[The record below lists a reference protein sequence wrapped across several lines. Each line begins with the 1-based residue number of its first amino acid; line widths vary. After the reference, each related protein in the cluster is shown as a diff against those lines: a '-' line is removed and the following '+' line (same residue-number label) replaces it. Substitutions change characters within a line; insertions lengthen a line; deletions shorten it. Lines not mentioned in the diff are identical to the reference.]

1 VSGAVSPTDDLTVHV
16 ALPLGNT
23 PVYGTWIYAVLSIVK
38 VQFYNKFKKMNTIC
52 INPHPQS
59 PNLIAV
65 DFDPFADG
73 DESRSS
79 QIQVPSESFPETA
92 AAMESVKQ
100 PTSSTNNIVKSNFT
114 SIDFDPFADGEILLT
129 APATESQKEIWLS
142 VQMSDQANLACL
154 LSQSLRL
161 QGQLN
166 LPILQQAFQ
175 QLVIRHESLRT
186 TFSGDGATILIAKS
200 IDLPWAVVDLSGLGI
215 QEQSQEVTKY
225 AKQSINE
232 PFNLQH
238 GPLFNIKVLKLDEQD
253 HLVVFTIHH
262 IVCDGWSFGIIMS
275 EVAELYSALNK
286 GIEHNLEQPEYF
298 SEYAYLEQNKID
310 NLEIAK
316 TEEYWIKKFA
326 KLPPVVDLPAD
337 YQRPL
342 VRTFDSA
349 CENYTLPASLVEK
362 LKQLGIKNG
371 CSLTTTL
378 LVAFEV
384 FLFKLT
390 GQTELIVGVPTSG
403 QTTTGKYNLVGHC
416 VNFLPLYSN
425 VNTDSKF
432 SEYLKIRNSSILD
445 DYDHQEFTFGSLLQK
460 LSVPRDAS
468 RIPLITA
475 VFNIDLD
482 SGSEN
487 KFDQLNVETSL
498 NRGSFSTFEF
508 FLNGASNANGQIDL
522 DCQYNTNLFNANT
535 IQRRLSEFAS
545 LLTHIVEQETQPI
558 CQLSLL
564 STAAAQQLLVEWNQ
578 TAVDYPRDQCIHQLF
593 EEQVAINGEAIALV
607 FQQTQLTYAELN
619 QRANHLANYLLTLG
633 VKPDDLVGIAI
644 ERSIETIV
652 GILGILKAGAAYLPI
667 NLAYPIDRIAF
678 MLENADVSVLLT
690 KQALVEKLP
699 PHQLQILCLDIDWP
713 KISAASAVNPQNSA
727 GAENLAYIMYTSGST
742 GLPKGVCVP
751 HRGVVRLVKSAEYTG
766 FDRQQVFLQLAPISF
781 DAATFEIWGSLL
793 NGAKLVL
800 FPSDKPSLA
809 ELGQI
814 IRQQQIT
821 TLWLTAGLFHLM
833 VDERIA
839 DLQPLQNLI
848 AGGDIL
854 SLPHVK
860 KVLSTLNCRLV
871 NGYGPTE
878 NTTFTCC
885 HPISAESL
893 STSVPIGRPISNTQ
907 VYILDA
913 LLQPV
918 PIGIPGELY
927 IGGDGL
933 ARGYLKL
940 PELTAEKFIPNPF
953 PGSAKLYKTG
963 DVARYQPNGD
973 IEFLGRIDNQIKIR
987 GFRLELGE
995 IEAALIQH
1003 PGLREVV
1010 VIDRE
1015 DRPGDKRL
1023 VAYQVPEQSTN
1034 RPTEKDLRSFLR
1046 SKLPDYMIPSAFVTV
1061 DNLPLTLNGKVDR
1074 RALPIPEYQRQDAT
1088 NEPVAPRDD
1097 IEVQLTAIWQRL
1109 LGVQNISIQDNF
1121 FELGGHSLIAVRL
1134 FAEIEQIWGQNLP
1147 LATLFQ
1153 QQTIEELAGVLRQEE
1168 WSAPWSSLVLIQTGE
1183 EKPPL
1188 FCIHPV
1194 GGNILEYYTLANY
1207 LGQDR
1212 PIYGLQSQGLDG
1224 KQQPLR
1230 TIEDMASHYI
1240 QEIQTVQPHG
1250 PYFLTGYSFG
1260 GLVAFEIAQQLRAAG
1275 EEIGLLALLD
1285 SSAPNLPN
1293 LRPSFTQSLGIHINN
1308 LFQLTFKEQS
1318 SYILDRVAYRFNSKD
1333 EEDFLAKSLYKL
1345 EDLTPQLLNIL
1356 NCNIQAGE
1364 DYIAK
1369 KYSGKIVLFRCQ
1381 VQDLEHYLHPEFGW
1395 TDLVD
1400 GGVEIHPIPGPH
1412 FRMLKEPRIRYLA
1425 AELKLCLQK
1434 TSMELDSIH

>member
-1 VSGAVSPTDDLTVHV
+1 
-16 ALPLGNT
+16 
-23 PVYGTWIYAVLSIVK
+23 
-38 VQFYNKFKKMNTIC
+38 MNTTC
-52 INPHPQS
+52 IDPQSKS

-65 DFDPFADG
+65 DFDPFAG
-73 DESRSS
+73 GEHRSS
-79 QIQVPSESFPETA
+79 KIPLLSA
-92 AAMESVKQ
+92 DI
-100 PTSSTNNIVKSNFT
+100 PTSEASAEPTNQSTSSNIASSNFK
-114 SIDFDPFADGEILLT
+114 SVDFDPFADGEILLA
-129 APATESQKEIWLS
+129 APATESQKEIWLA
-142 VQMSDQANLACL
+142 VQMSIQANLACM

-161 QGQLN
+161 KGQLN
-166 LPILQQAFQ
+166 LAVLQQAFQ
-175 QLVIRHESLRT
+175 QLVIRHESLRM
-186 TFSGDGATILIAKS
+186 TFSGDGSTILIAKS
-200 IDLPWAVVDLSGLGI
+200 IDLPFSVIDLAGLDSDN
-215 QEQSQEVTKY
+215 QDQKVAEHT
-225 AKQSINE
+225 KQSTNQL
-232 PFNLQH
+232 FNLQH
-238 GPLFNIKVLKLDEQD
+238 GSLFSLKILKLDERD
-253 HLVVFTIHH
+253 HLVIFTVHH
-262 IVCDGWSFGIIMS
+262 IICDGWSFGIIMS
-275 EVAELYSALNK
+275 EIAELYSALSK

-298 SEYAYLEQNKID
+298 SEYAFLEQNKID
-310 NLEIAK
+310 SLKTAK
-316 TEEYWIKKFA
+316 TEKYWLQKFT
-326 KLPPVVDLPAD
+326 KLPPVIDLPTD

-342 VRTFDSA
+342 VRTFNSA
-349 CENYTLPASLVEK
+349 CENYVLPTSLVAE

-384 FLFKLT
+384 FLSKLT
-390 GQTELIVGVPTSG
+390 GQTELVVGVPTSG

-416 VNFLPLYSN
+416 VNFLPIYSN
-425 VNTDSKF
+425 VRTDIKF
-432 SEYLKIRNSSILD
+432 SEYLKARNSAILD

-482 SGSEN
+482 SGSQN
-487 KFDQLNVETSL
+487 NFDRLKVETSL

-508 FLNGASNANGQIDL
+508 FLNGASASNGQIDL
-522 DCQYNTNLFNANT
+522 DCQYNTNLFNGDT

-545 LLTHIVEQETQPI
+545 LLTHIVEQESQPI

-578 TAVDYPRDQCIHQLF
+578 TQVAYPKDQCIHQLF
-593 EEQVAINGEAIALV
+593 EEQVAINGEAIALI
-607 FQQTQLTYAELN
+607 FQQEQLTYAELN
-619 QRANHLANYLLTLG
+619 QRANHLANYLISIG
-633 VKPDDLVGIAI
+633 VKPDELVGIAI

-667 NLAYPIDRIAF
+667 DLAYPSERVAF

-690 KQALVEKLP
+690 KQDLVEKLP
-699 PHQLQILCLDIDWP
+699 PHQLQILCLDTDWP
-713 KISAASAVNPQNSA
+713 KISAVSFINPPNSA
-727 GAENLAYIMYTSGST
+727 RPDNLAYVMYTSGST

-751 HRGVVRLVKSAEYTG
+751 HQGVVRLVKSAQYTD
-766 FDRQQVFLQLAPISF
+766 FDNKQVFLQLAPISF

-800 FPSDKPSLA
+800 FPSDKPSLT

-833 VDERIA
+833 VDERLE
-839 DLQPLQNLI
+839 DLRPIQNLI
-848 AGGDIL
+848 AGGDTL
-854 SLPHVK
+854 SLPHVQ

-885 HPISAESL
+885 HLISADSL
-893 STSVPIGRPISNTQ
+893 STSVPIGRPIANTQ
-907 VYILDA
+907 IYILDA

-953 PGSAKLYKTG
+953 AGSTKLYKTG
-963 DVARYQPNGD
+963 DLTRYLPNGD
-973 IEFLGRIDNQIKIR
+973 IEFLGRIDSQVKIR

-1023 VAYQVPEQSTN
+1023 VAYQVTAQSIN
-1034 RPTEKDLRSFLR
+1034 SPTEQELRTFLR
-1046 SKLPDYMIPSAFVTV
+1046 LKLPDYMIPSAFVTV

-1074 RALPIPEYQRQDAT
+1074 RALPIPEYQRQDSI
-1088 NEPVAPRDD
+1088 NEQPIAPRDD

-1109 LGVQNISIQDNF
+1109 LGVKNISIQDNF
-1121 FELGGHSLIAVRL
+1121 FEIGGHSLIAVRL
-1134 FAEIEQIWGQNLP
+1134 FAEIEQIWGQSLP

-1153 QQTIEELAGVLRQEE
+1153 QQTIEELAGVLRQKE
-1168 WSAPWSSLVLIQTGE
+1168 WTAPWSSLVLIQTGE

-1188 FCIHPV
+1188 FCVHPV

-1224 KQQPLR
+1224 KQQPLPS
-1230 TIEDMASHYI
+1230 IEDMAKHYI

-1260 GLVAFEIAQQLRAAG
+1260 GLVAFEMAQQLRAVG

-1293 LRPSFTQSLGIHINN
+1293 LRPSFTQSLGIHIGN
-1308 LFQLTFKEQS
+1308 LYQLTFKEQS
-1318 SYILDRVAYRFNSKD
+1318 SYVLDRIAYRFNSKD
-1333 EEDFLAKSLYKL
+1333 QEDFLATSLYKL
-1345 EDLTPQLLNIL
+1345 EDLTPQLLNVL

-1364 DYIAK
+1364 NYTAR
-1369 KYSGKIVLFRCQ
+1369 KYSGRIVLFRCQ

-1395 TDLVD
+1395 PDLVD
-1400 GGVEIHPIPGPH
+1400 GRVDIHPIPGPH
-1412 FRMLKEPRIRYLA
+1412 FRMLKEPRIQFLA
-1425 AELKLCLQK
+1425 AELKLCIQQI
-1434 TSMELDSIH
+1434 SMELDSIH

>member
-1 VSGAVSPTDDLTVHV
+1 
-16 ALPLGNT
+16 
-23 PVYGTWIYAVLSIVK
+23 
-38 VQFYNKFKKMNTIC
+38 MNTTC
-52 INPHPQS
+52 IDPPAKS
-59 PNLIAV
+59 SNLIAV
-65 DFDPFADG
+65 DFDPFAGGEHRSVEVSSSKMQAQPIKSVTESSKDE
-73 DESRSS
+73 ESRNQATLSAHNTISS
-79 QIQVPSESFPETA
+79 HFK
-92 AAMESVKQ
+92 SV
-100 PTSSTNNIVKSNFT
+100 
-114 SIDFDPFADGEILLT
+114 DFDPFADGEILLT

-142 VQMSDQANLACL
+142 VQMSDQANLACM

-161 QGQLN
+161 KGQLN
-166 LPILQQAFQ
+166 LSALQQAFQ
-175 QLVIRHESLRT
+175 QLMMRHESLRT
-186 TFSGDGATILIAKS
+186 TFSGDGSTILIAKF
-200 IDLPWAVVDLSGLGI
+200 IDLPFSVIDLSSLDT
-215 QEQSQEVTKY
+215 QNQVQRVSEYTN
-225 AKQSINE
+225 QSINE
-232 PFNLQH
+232 PFNIQH
-238 GPLFNIKVLKLDEQD
+238 GPLFNIKILKLNEQE

-262 IVCDGWSFGIIMS
+262 IVCDGWSFGTIMS
-275 EVAELYSALNK
+275 EVAALYSALNK
-286 GIEHNLEQPEYF
+286 GIEGNLEQPESF

-310 NLEIAK
+310 SLETAR
-316 TEEYWIKKFA
+316 TEEYWTQKFA
-326 KLPPVVDLPAD
+326 KLPSVVDLPAD

-342 VRTFDSA
+342 VRTFNSA
-349 CENYTLPASLVEK
+349 CEKHQLPASLVEG

-390 GQTELIVGVPTSG
+390 GQTELVVGVPTSG

-416 VNFLPLYSN
+416 VNFLPLYSK

-432 SEYLKIRNSSILD
+432 NEYLKVRNSSILD

-482 SGSEN
+482 SGSQN
-487 KFDQLNVETSL
+487 NFDQLNVEASL
-498 NRGSFSTFEF
+498 NRGAFSTFEF

-522 DCQYNTNLFNANT
+522 DCQYNTNLFSTDT

-564 STAAAQQLLVEWNQ
+564 SAKAKQQILVEWNQ
-578 TAVDYPRDQCIHQLF
+578 TQVDYPQDQCIHQLF
-593 EEQVAINGEAIALV
+593 EAQVAINGRAIALV
-607 FQQTQLTYAELN
+607 FQQEQLTYAELN
-619 QRANHLANYLLTLG
+619 QRANHLANYLLSLG
-633 VKPDDLVGIAI
+633 VKPDELVGIAI

-667 NLAYPIDRIAF
+667 DLAYPPERVAF

-690 KQALVEKLP
+690 KQALVKKLP
-699 PHQLQILCLDIDWP
+699 PHQLQILCLDADWP
-713 KISAASAVNPQNSA
+713 KIAAASSMHPASSVQS
-727 GAENLAYIMYTSGST
+727 GNLAYVMYTSGST

-751 HRGVVRLVKSAEYTG
+751 HRGVVRLVKSAQYTN
-766 FDRQQVFLQLAPISF
+766 FDNKQVFLQLAPISF

-800 FPSDKPSLA
+800 FPSDKPSLT

-833 VDERIA
+833 VDERLE
-839 DLQPLQNLI
+839 DLQPIQNLI

-907 VYILDA
+907 VYILDS

-940 PELTAEKFIPNPF
+940 PALTAEKFIPNPF
-953 PGSAKLYKTG
+953 TGSAKLYKTG
-963 DVARYQPNGD
+963 DLARYLANGD
-973 IEFLGRIDNQIKIR
+973 IEFLGRIDNQVKIR

-995 IEAALIQH
+995 IEAALSQYS
-1003 PGLREVV
+1003 GLREVI

-1015 DRPGDKRL
+1015 DRPGDKRI
-1023 VAYQVPEQSTN
+1023 VAYLVTDQSSN
-1034 RPTEKDLRSFLR
+1034 PPTEQDLRSFLR
-1046 SKLPDYMIPSAFVTV
+1046 SKLPDYMIPSAFVKV
-1061 DNLPLTLNGKVDR
+1061 ANLPLTLNGKVDR
-1074 RALPIPEYQRQDAT
+1074 RALPVPEYQRQDAS

-1097 IEVQLTAIWQRL
+1097 LEIQLTAIWQRL
-1109 LGVQNISIQDNF
+1109 LGVQNISIRDNF

-1153 QQTIEELAGVLRQEE
+1153 QQTIEELAGVLRQKE
-1168 WSAPWSSLVLIQTGE
+1168 WLAPWSSLVLIQAGA

-1224 KQQPLR
+1224 KQQPFR
-1230 TIEDMASHYI
+1230 TIEDMAKHYI

-1250 PYFLTGYSFG
+1250 PYFLAGYSFG
-1260 GLVAFEIAQQLRAAG
+1260 GLVAFEIAQQLGAKG
-1275 EEIGLLALLD
+1275 EEMGLLALLD

-1293 LRPSFTQSLGIHINN
+1293 RRPSFTQSLGIHISN
-1308 LFQLTFKEQS
+1308 LGQLTFKEQS
-1318 SYILDRVAYRFNSKD
+1318 SYVLDRIAYRFSSKN

-1345 EDLTPQLLNIL
+1345 EDLTPQLLNVL

-1364 DYIAK
+1364 DYVAK

-1395 TDLVD
+1395 PDLVD
-1400 GGVEIHPIPGPH
+1400 GEVEIHPIPGPH
-1412 FRMLKEPRIRYLA
+1412 FRMLKEPRIQFLA
-1425 AELKLCLQK
+1425 AELKLCLQNL
-1434 TSMELDSIH
+1434 SIDLDSIN

>member
-1 VSGAVSPTDDLTVHV
+1 
-16 ALPLGNT
+16 
-23 PVYGTWIYAVLSIVK
+23 
-38 VQFYNKFKKMNTIC
+38 MNTIC
-52 INPHPQS
+52 IDTQPQS
-59 PNLIAV
+59 SNLIAV
-65 DFDPFADG
+65 DFDPFAD
-73 DESRSS
+73 DESWLS
-79 QIQVPSESFPETA
+79 QIQVQRSTNSSAPEVTA
-92 AAMESVKQ
+92 EIKSTKQ
-100 PTSSTNNIVKSNFT
+100 PILSPNNIVKFNFKL
-114 SIDFDPFADGEILLT
+114 IDFDPFTDGEILLI

-161 QGQLN
+161 KGQLN
-166 LPILQQAFQ
+166 LPTLQQAFQ

-186 TFSGDGATILIAKS
+186 TFSGDGSTILIAKS
-200 IDLPWAVVDLSGLGI
+200 IDLPWTEVDLSSLGS
-215 QEQSQEVTKY
+215 QEQSQKVSEYT
-225 AKQSINE
+225 KQSINE
-232 PFNLQH
+232 PFNLQY
-238 GPLFNIKVLKLDEQD
+238 GPLFRIKVVKLSEQD
-253 HLVVFTIHH
+253 HIVIFTVHH

-316 TEEYWIKKFA
+316 TEEYWIQKFT

-342 VRTFDSA
+342 VRTFNSA
-349 CENYTLPASLVEK
+349 CENYTLPANLVEK

-390 GQTELIVGVPTSG
+390 GQTELVVGVPTSG

-425 VNTDSKF
+425 VNTDSNF
-432 SEYLKIRNSSILD
+432 SEYLKVRNSSILD

-482 SGSEN
+482 SGSQN
-487 KFDQLNVETSL
+487 NFDRLNVEASL

-508 FLNGASNANGQIDL
+508 FLNGASNASGQIEL
-522 DCQYNTNLFNANT
+522 DCQYNINLFNANT

-564 STAAAQQLLVEWNQ
+564 NAAAAQQLLVEWNQ
-578 TAVDYPRDQCIHQLF
+578 TEVDYPRDKCVHQLF
-593 EEQVAINGEAIALV
+593 EEQVTTNGEAIALV

-619 QRANHLANYLLTLG
+619 QRANHLANYLIALG
-633 VKPDDLVGIAI
+633 VKPDELVGIAM

-652 GILGILKAGAAYLPI
+652 SILGVLKAGAAYLPI
-667 NLAYPIDRIAF
+667 DLAYPADRVAF

-690 KQALVEKLP
+690 KQNLVKKIP
-699 PHQLQILCLDIDWP
+699 SQNHGGQLQILCLDTDWP
-713 KISAASAVNPQNSA
+713 KIAATSAINPQNSA
-727 GAENLAYIMYTSGST
+727 RPDNLAYVMYTSGST

-751 HRGVVRLVKSAEYTG
+751 HQGVVRLVKSAQYTD
-766 FDRQQVFLQLAPISF
+766 FDNKQVFLQLAPISF

-793 NGAKLVL
+793 NGARLVL

-833 VDERIA
+833 VDERLE
-839 DLQPLQNLI
+839 DLQSIQNLI

-885 HPISAESL
+885 HSISADSL
-893 STSVPIGRPISNTQ
+893 STSVPIGRPIANTQ
-907 VYILDA
+907 VYILDSR
-913 LLQPV
+913 LQPV

-953 PGSAKLYKTG
+953 TGSPKLYKTG
-963 DVARYQPNGD
+963 DLARYQPNGD
-973 IEFLGRIDNQIKIR
+973 IEFLGRIDNQVKIR

-1010 VIDRE
+1010 VIDRQ

-1023 VAYQVPEQSTN
+1023 VAYQVTKQSAN
-1034 RPTEKDLRSFLR
+1034 SPTAQELRAFLR

-1074 RALPIPEYQRQDAT
+1074 RALPIPEYQRQDT
-1088 NEPVAPRDD
+1088 NNEPVAPRDD
-1097 IEVQLTAIWQRL
+1097 IEIKLTAIWQRL

-1168 WSAPWSSLVLIQTGE
+1168 WSAPWSSLVLIQAGAAN
-1183 EKPPL
+1183 PPL
-1188 FCIHPV
+1188 FCVHPV

-1230 TIEDMASHYI
+1230 SVEDMAKHYI

-1260 GLVAFEIAQQLRAAG
+1260 GLVAFEMAQQLRTVG

-1285 SSAPNLPN
+1285 SSAPNLPH
-1293 LRPSFTQSLGIHINN
+1293 LRPSLTQSLGIHISN

-1345 EDLTPQLLNIL
+1345 EDLTPQLLNVL
-1356 NCNIQAGE
+1356 NCNIQAGD

-1369 KYSGKIVLFRCQ
+1369 KYSGRIVLFRCQ

-1395 TDLVD
+1395 PDLVA

-1412 FRMLKEPRIRYLA
+1412 FRMLKEPRIQYLA
-1425 AELKLCLQK
+1425 AELKLCIQK
-1434 TSMELDSIH
+1434 TSIKLDSIH

>member
-1 VSGAVSPTDDLTVHV
+1 
-16 ALPLGNT
+16 
-23 PVYGTWIYAVLSIVK
+23 
-38 VQFYNKFKKMNTIC
+38 MNTTC
-52 INPHPQS
+52 IDPLSKS

-65 DFDPFADG
+65 DFDPFAG
-73 DESRSS
+73 GEHQSS
-79 QIQVPSESFPETA
+79 KIPGQLSSSILDSEAIAEIKSTHQPASSNIASF
-92 AAMESVKQ
+92 
-100 PTSSTNNIVKSNFT
+100 NFKP
-114 SIDFDPFADGEILLT
+114 IDFDPFADGEILLT

-142 VQMSDQANLACL
+142 VQMSDQANLACM

-161 QGQLN
+161 KGQLN
-166 LPILQQAFQ
+166 LSVLQQAFQ
-175 QLVIRHESLRT
+175 QLMLRHESLRA
-186 TFSGDGATILIAKS
+186 TFSGDGSTILIAKS
-200 IDLPWAVVDLSGLGI
+200 IDLPFLVIDLSGLAA
-215 QEQSQEVTKY
+215 QEQSRQVAEHTN
-225 AKQSINE
+225 QSINQL
-232 PFNLQH
+232 FNLQH
-238 GPLFNIKVLKLDEQD
+238 GSLFNIKIIKLDEQD
-253 HLVVFTIHH
+253 HLVIFTVHH
-262 IVCDGWSFGIIMS
+262 IVCDGWSFGTIMS
-275 EVAELYSALNK
+275 EVAKLYSALNK
-286 GIEHNLEQPEYF
+286 GIEHSLEQPESF
-298 SEYAYLEQNKID
+298 SEYAFLEQSKID
-310 NLEIAK
+310 RLEAAK
-316 TEEYWIKKFA
+316 NEEYWLRKFA

-342 VRTFDSA
+342 IRTFNSA
-349 CENYTLPASLVEK
+349 CENHTLPASLVERI
-362 LKQLGIKNG
+362 KQLGIKNG

-390 GQTELIVGVPTSG
+390 GQTELVVGVPTSG
-403 QTTTGKYNLVGHC
+403 QTTTGKYNLIGHC

-425 VNTDSKF
+425 VSTDSKF

-468 RIPLITA
+468 RIPLITG

-482 SGSEN
+482 SGSQN
-487 KFDQLNVETSL
+487 DFDRLNVEASL

-508 FLNGASNANGQIDL
+508 FLNGASAPNGQINL
-522 DCQYNTNLFNANT
+522 DCQYNTNLFNGDT

-545 LLTHIVEQETQPI
+545 LLTHIVEQENQPI

-564 STAAAQQLLVEWNQ
+564 STAAAEQLLVEWNQ
-578 TAVDYPRDQCIHQLF
+578 TQVDYPQDQCIHQLF

-607 FQQTQLTYAELN
+607 FRQEQLTYAELN
-619 QRANHLANYLLTLG
+619 QRADHLANYLITLG
-633 VKPDDLVGIAI
+633 VKPDELVGIAI

-667 NLAYPIDRIAF
+667 DLAYPAERVAF

-690 KQALVEKLP
+690 KQNLIEKLP
-699 PHQLQILCLDIDWP
+699 PHQLQILCLDTDWP
-713 KISAASAVNPQNSA
+713 KITTASSVNPPHLVQSN
-727 GAENLAYIMYTSGST
+727 NLAYVMYTSGST

-751 HRGVVRLVKSAEYTG
+751 HRGVVRLVKSAQYTN
-766 FDRQQVFLQLAPISF
+766 FDNKQVFLQLAPISF

-800 FPSDKPSLA
+800 FPSDKPSLT

-814 IRQQQIT
+814 IQEQQVT

-833 VDERIA
+833 VDERLS
-839 DLQPLQNLI
+839 DLRPIQNLI

-854 SLPHVK
+854 SLPHVQ

-885 HPISAESL
+885 HSISADSL

-913 LLQPV
+913 LLKPV

-940 PELTAEKFIPNPF
+940 PELTAEKFISNPF
-953 PGSAKLYKTG
+953 TGSAKLYKTG
-963 DVARYQPNGD
+963 DLARYLPNGD
-973 IEFLGRIDNQIKIR
+973 IEFLGRIDNQVKIR

-1023 VAYQVPEQSTN
+1023 VAYQVTEQAIN
-1034 RPTEKDLRSFLR
+1034 PPTEQELRTFLR
-1046 SKLPDYMIPSAFVTV
+1046 SKLPDYMIPSAFVKV

-1074 RALPIPEYQRQDAT
+1074 RALPIPEYQRQDAI
-1088 NEPVAPRDD
+1088 NGQPIAPRDD
-1097 IEVQLTAIWQRL
+1097 LEVQLTAIWQRL
-1109 LGVQNISIQDNF
+1109 LGVKNISIQDNF

-1153 QQTIEELAGVLRQEE
+1153 QQTIEELAGVLRQKE
-1168 WSAPWSSLVLIQTGE
+1168 WTAPWSSLVLIQAGE

-1188 FCIHPV
+1188 FCVHPV

-1224 KQQPLR
+1224 KQEPSR
-1230 TIEDMASHYI
+1230 SIEDMASHYI

-1260 GLVAFEIAQQLRAAG
+1260 GLVAFEMAQQLRAAG

-1285 SSAPNLPN
+1285 SSAPNLPH
-1293 LRPSFTQSLGIHINN
+1293 LRPSFTQSLGIHISN

-1345 EDLTPQLLNIL
+1345 EDLTPQLLNVL
-1356 NCNIQAGE
+1356 NYNIQAGE
-1364 DYIAK
+1364 DYTAK
-1369 KYSGKIVLFRCQ
+1369 KYSGKITLFRCQ

-1395 TDLVD
+1395 PDLVD
-1400 GGVEIHPIPGPH
+1400 GGVDIYPIPGPH
-1412 FRMLKEPRIRYLA
+1412 FRMLKEPRIQFLA
-1425 AELKLCLQK
+1425 AELKLCIQK
-1434 TSMELDSIH
+1434 VLMQLDSIH

>member
-1 VSGAVSPTDDLTVHV
+1 
-16 ALPLGNT
+16 
-23 PVYGTWIYAVLSIVK
+23 
-38 VQFYNKFKKMNTIC
+38 MNTTC
-52 INPHPQS
+52 IAPQTQS

-73 DESRSS
+73 ESSSLPIQEQRSID
-79 QIQVPSESFPETA
+79 QSFPA
-92 AAMESVKQ
+92 AESVQQ
-100 PTSSTNNIVKSNFT
+100 PNLSTSNIVKSNFT

-142 VQMSDQANLACL
+142 VQMSNQANLACL

-161 QGQLN
+161 KGQVN
-166 LPILQQAFQ
+166 LSALQQAFQ
-175 QLVIRHESLRT
+175 ELVIRHESLRT
-186 TFSGDGATILIAKS
+186 TFSGDGSRILVAKA
-200 IDLPWAVVDLSGLGI
+200 IDLPWTVVDLSGLNPP
-215 QEQSQEVTKY
+215 EQSQQVVEHTKQ
-225 AKQSINE
+225 AVNE
-232 PFNLQH
+232 SFNLQH
-238 GPLFNIKVLKLDEQD
+238 GPLFSIKVIKLNEQD
-253 HLVVFTIHH
+253 YIVIFTVHH

-275 EVAELYSALNK
+275 EIAELYSALSQ
-286 GIEHNLEQPEYF
+286 GIEHSLEQAEYF
-298 SEYAYLEQNKID
+298 SEYAYLEQSKID
-310 NLEIAK
+310 NLETAK
-316 TEEYWIKKFA
+316 TEEYWLKKFA

-342 VRTFDSA
+342 VRTFNSA
-349 CENYTLPASLVEK
+349 CENYTLPANLVEG
-362 LKQLGIKNG
+362 LRQLGIKNS

-390 GQTELIVGVPTSG
+390 GHTELVVGVPTSG

-416 VNFLPLYSN
+416 VNFLPLYSSI
-425 VNTDSKF
+425 DPDRKF
-432 SEYLKIRNSSILD
+432 SEYLKLRNSSILD

-482 SGSEN
+482 SGTQHN
-487 KFDQLNVETSL
+487 FDGLNAETAL
-498 NRGSFSTFEF
+498 NRGAFSTFEF
-508 FLNGASNANGQIDL
+508 FLNGASNASGQIDL
-522 DCQYNTNLFNANT
+522 DCQYNTNLFNSET

-545 LLTHIVEQETQPI
+545 LLTHIVAQAAQPI

-564 STAAAQQLLVEWNQ
+564 SSTAAQQLLVEWNQ
-578 TAVDYPRDQCIHQLF
+578 TAVDYPQDKCIHQLF
-593 EEQVAINGEAIALV
+593 EEQVAINGKAIALV

-619 QRANHLANYLLTLG
+619 QRANHLANYLITLG

-667 NLAYPIDRIAF
+667 DLAYPADRVAF
-678 MLENADVSVLLT
+678 MLENADASVLLT

-699 PHQLQILCLDIDWP
+699 PNHLQIFCLDTDWP

-727 GAENLAYIMYTSGST
+727 QPDNLAYVMYTSGST

-751 HRGVVRLVKSAEYTG
+751 HRGVVRLVKSAQYTD
-766 FDRQQVFLQLAPISF
+766 FDPKQVFLQLAPISF

-800 FPSDKPSLA
+800 FPRDKPSLT

-833 VDERIA
+833 VDERIT
-839 DLQPLQNLI
+839 DLQPIQNLI
-848 AGGDIL
+848 AGGDTL
-854 SLPHVK
+854 SLPHVQ

-893 STSVPIGRPISNTQ
+893 STSVPIGRPIANTQ
-907 VYILDA
+907 VYILDS
-913 LLQPV
+913 LLQLV
-918 PIGIPGELY
+918 PIGVPGELY

-940 PELTAEKFIPNPF
+940 PALTAEKFIPNPF

-963 DVARYQPNGD
+963 DLARYQPNGD
-973 IEFLGRIDNQIKIR
+973 IEFLGRIDNQVKIR

-995 IEAALIQH
+995 VEAALIQH
-1003 PGLREVV
+1003 PSLREVV

-1023 VAYQVPEQSTN
+1023 VAYQVAEQSAN
-1034 RPTEKDLRSFLR
+1034 PATEQELRAFLR

-1074 RALPIPEYQRQDAT
+1074 RALPVPKYQRQEA
-1088 NEPVAPRDD
+1088 NNKPVAPRDD
-1097 IEVQLTAIWQRL
+1097 LEIQLTAIWQRL
-1109 LGVQNISIQDNF
+1109 LNVQNIGIQDNF

-1134 FAEIEQIWGQNLP
+1134 FAEIEQIWGKNLP

-1153 QQTIEELAGVLRQEE
+1153 QQTIQELAGVLRQEE
-1168 WSAPWSSLVLIQTGE
+1168 WSAPWSSLVLIQAGA

-1188 FCIHPV
+1188 FCVHPV

-1207 LGQDR
+1207 LGNDQ
-1212 PIYGLQSQGLDG
+1212 PVYGLQSQGLDG
-1224 KQQPLR
+1224 QQQPLCS
-1230 TIEDMASHYI
+1230 IEDMATHYI

-1260 GLVAFEIAQQLRAAG
+1260 GLVAFEMAQQLQAKN

-1285 SSAPNLPN
+1285 SSAPNLPS
-1293 LRPSFTQSLGIHINN
+1293 LRPSLVQSLGIHISN
-1308 LFQLTFKEQS
+1308 LLQLTFPEQS
-1318 SYILDRVAYRFNSKD
+1318 SYVLDRLAYRFSSKD

-1345 EDLTPQLLNIL
+1345 EDLTPQLLNVL

-1364 DYIAK
+1364 NYIAK
-1369 KYSGKIVLFRCQ
+1369 KYPGKMVLFRCQ
-1381 VQDLEHYLHPEFGW
+1381 VQDLEHHLHPEFGW
-1395 TDLVD
+1395 PNLVD
-1400 GGVEIHPIPGPH
+1400 GGVEIYPIPGPH
-1412 FRMLKEPRIRYLA
+1412 FRMLKEPRVQYLA
-1425 AELKLCLQK
+1425 AELKICIQK
-1434 TSMELDSIH
+1434 TLMKLGSVH

>member
-1 VSGAVSPTDDLTVHV
+1 
-16 ALPLGNT
+16 
-23 PVYGTWIYAVLSIVK
+23 
-38 VQFYNKFKKMNTIC
+38 MNTTC
-52 INPHPQS
+52 DPQS
-59 PNLIAV
+59 KLPNLIAV
-65 DFDPFADG
+65 NFDPFTDG
-73 DESRSS
+73 EHRSS
-79 QIQVPSESFPETA
+79 QLLPSILTPEDPAEIESTN
-92 AAMESVKQ
+92 Q
-100 PTSSTNNIVKSNFT
+100 PTSSNIISFNFK

-142 VQMSDQANLACL
+142 VQMSNQANLACM

-161 QGQLN
+161 KGQLN
-166 LPILQQAFQ
+166 LSVLQQAFQ
-175 QLVIRHESLRT
+175 QLIIRHESLRT
-186 TFSGDGATILIAKS
+186 TFSSDGSTVLIAKS
-200 IDLPWAVVDLSGLGI
+200 VDLPFLVIDLAGLDAQG
-215 QEQSQEVTKY
+215 QAQQVAEYT
-225 AKQSINE
+225 KQSINQ
-232 PFNLQH
+232 PFNLQR
-238 GPLFNIKVLKLDEQD
+238 GSLFSVKIIKLDEQD
-253 HLVVFTIHH
+253 HLVIFTVHH
-262 IVCDGWSFGIIMS
+262 IVCDGWSFGIVMS
-275 EVAELYSALNK
+275 EIAELYSALNK
-286 GIEHNLEQPEYF
+286 GIEHNLEQPESF
-298 SEYAYLEQNKID
+298 SKYAFLEQNKID
-310 NLEIAK
+310 RLETAK
-316 TEEYWIKKFA
+316 TEEYWIRKFA
-326 KLPPVVDLPAD
+326 QLPPVVDLPAD

-342 VRTFDSA
+342 VRTFNSA
-349 CENYTLPASLVEK
+349 CENYTLSISLVAG

-384 FLFKLT
+384 FLSKLT
-390 GQTELIVGVPTSG
+390 GQTELVVGVPTSG

-425 VNTDSKF
+425 VRTDIKF
-432 SEYLKIRNSSILD
+432 SEYLKARNSEILD
-445 DYDHQEFTFGSLLQK
+445 DYDHQEFTFGSLLQR
-460 LSVPRDAS
+460 LSAPRDAS

-482 SGSEN
+482 SGSQN
-487 KFDQLNVETSL
+487 DFDRLDVESSL

-508 FLNGASNANGQIDL
+508 FLNGSSAANGQIDL
-522 DCQYNTNLFNANT
+522 DCQYNTNLFHGAT

-545 LLTHIVEQETQPI
+545 LLTHIVKQENQPI

-564 STAAAQQLLVEWNQ
+564 STAAAQQLLMEWNQ
-578 TAVDYPRDQCIHQLF
+578 TQVDYPQDQCIHQLF

-607 FQQTQLTYAELN
+607 FQQEQLTYADLN
-619 QRANHLANYLLTLG
+619 QRANHLANYLTTLG
-633 VKPDDLVGIAI
+633 VKPDELVGIAI

-667 NLAYPIDRIAF
+667 DLAYPAKRVAF

-690 KQALVEKLP
+690 KQAVIEKLP
-699 PHQLQILCLDIDWP
+699 PHQLQILCLDADWP
-713 KISAASAVNPQNSA
+713 KIAAASSVNPQHVVQSD
-727 GAENLAYIMYTSGST
+727 NLAYVMYTSGST

-751 HRGVVRLVKSAEYTG
+751 HKGVVRLVKSAQYTD
-766 FDRQQVFLQLAPISF
+766 FDNKQVFLQLAPISF

-800 FPSDKPSLA
+800 FPNDKPSLT

-814 IRQQQIT
+814 IRQEQIT

-833 VDERIA
+833 VDERLA
-839 DLQPLQNLI
+839 DLQPIQNLI

-854 SLPHVK
+854 SLPHVQ

-885 HPISAESL
+885 HLISADSL

-913 LLQPV
+913 LLKPV

-933 ARGYLKL
+933 ARGYLNL

-953 PGSAKLYKTG
+953 SRSTKLYKTG
-963 DVARYQPNGD
+963 DLARYLPNGD
-973 IEFLGRIDNQIKIR
+973 IEFLGRIDNQVKIR

-1003 PGLREVV
+1003 PGLREVI

-1015 DRPGDKRL
+1015 DRPGDRRL
-1023 VAYQVPEQSTN
+1023 VAYQVTAQSIN
-1034 RPTEKDLRSFLR
+1034 PPTEQELRTFLR
-1046 SKLPDYMIPSAFVTV
+1046 SKLPDYMIPSAFVTM

-1074 RALPIPEYQRQDAT
+1074 QTLPIPEYQRQEA
-1088 NEPVAPRDD
+1088 NEPIAPRDD
-1097 IEVQLTAIWQRL
+1097 LEVKLTTIWQRL
-1109 LGVQNISIQDNF
+1109 LGVENISIQDNF

-1153 QQTIEELAGVLRQEE
+1153 QQTIKELAGVLRQKE
-1168 WSAPWSSLVLIQTGE
+1168 WTAPWSSLVLIQTGG
-1183 EKPPL
+1183 EKTPL
-1188 FCIHPV
+1188 FCVHPV
-1194 GGNILEYYTLANY
+1194 GGNILEYYTLAGY

-1224 KQQPLR
+1224 KQQPLPS
-1230 TIEDMASHYI
+1230 IEDMAKHYI
-1240 QEIQTVQPHG
+1240 QEIQTVQSHG

-1260 GLVAFEIAQQLRAAG
+1260 GLVAFEMAQQLRAMG

-1293 LRPSFTQSLGIHINN
+1293 LRPSFTQSLGIHITN

-1318 SYILDRVAYRFNSKD
+1318 SYILDRVAYRFNSKN

-1345 EDLTPQLLNIL
+1345 EDLTPQLLNVL

-1364 DYIAK
+1364 NYIAK

-1395 TDLVD
+1395 PELVD
-1400 GGVEIHPIPGPH
+1400 GRVDIHPIPGPH
-1412 FRMLKEPRIRYLA
+1412 FRMLKEPRIQVLA
-1425 AELKLCLQK
+1425 AELKLCIQK
-1434 TSMELDSIH
+1434 ISMELDSIH

>member
-1 VSGAVSPTDDLTVHV
+1 
-16 ALPLGNT
+16 
-23 PVYGTWIYAVLSIVK
+23 
-38 VQFYNKFKKMNTIC
+38 MNTIC
-52 INPHPQS
+52 IDHQPQS

-65 DFDPFADG
+65 DFDPFVDG
-73 DESRSS
+73 ESQSS
-79 QIQVPSESFPETA
+79 QIQVERSPSKSVPVEA
-92 AAMESVKQ
+92 AAIESTKQ
-100 PTSSTNNIVKSNFT
+100 PTSSTNSIAKSNFT

-142 VQMSDQANLACL
+142 VQMSDQSNLACL

-161 QGQLN
+161 KGQLN

-186 TFSGDGATILIAKS
+186 TFSGDGSTILIAKS
-200 IDLPWAVVDLSGLGI
+200 IDLHWTLVDLSGLGCQDQAQQI
-215 QEQSQEVTKY
+215 AEYT
-225 AKQSINE
+225 KQSISE

-238 GPLFNIKVLKLDEQD
+238 GPLFSIKVIKLNEQD
-253 HLVVFTIHH
+253 HLVIFTVHH

-275 EVAELYSALNK
+275 EIAELYSALNK

-298 SEYAYLEQNKID
+298 SEYAYLEQSKID
-310 NLEIAK
+310 NLETAK
-316 TEEYWIKKFA
+316 TEEYWIQKFA
-326 KLPPVVDLPAD
+326 KLPPVVDLPLD
-337 YQRPL
+337 HQRPL
-342 VRTFDSA
+342 VRTFNSA
-349 CENYTLPASLVEK
+349 CENYTLPTSLVEG

-390 GQTELIVGVPTSG
+390 GQTELVVGVPTSG

-425 VNTDSKF
+425 INTDSKF
-432 SEYLKIRNSSILD
+432 SDYLKIRNSSILD

-482 SGSEN
+482 SGSQN
-487 KFDQLNVETSL
+487 NFDRLNAESSL
-498 NRGSFSTFEF
+498 NRGAFSTFEF

-578 TAVDYPRDQCIHQLF
+578 TEVDYPRDKCIHQLF
-593 EEQVAINGEAIALV
+593 EEQVAINGEAIALI
-607 FQQTQLTYAELN
+607 FQQEQLTYAELN
-619 QRANHLANYLLTLG
+619 QRANHLANYLIALG

-652 GILGILKAGAAYLPI
+652 GILGLLKAGAAYLPI
-667 NLAYPIDRIAF
+667 DLAYPADRVAF

-699 PHQLQILCLDIDWP
+699 PHQLQILCLDTDWP
-713 KISAASAVNPQNSA
+713 NISAGSAVNPQNSA
-727 GAENLAYIMYTSGST
+727 QPNNLAYVMYTSGST

-751 HRGVVRLVKSAEYTG
+751 HQGVVRLVKSAQYTH
-766 FDRQQVFLQLAPISF
+766 FDHKQVFLQLAPISF

-800 FPSDKPSLA
+800 FPSDKPSLT

-833 VDERIA
+833 VDERID
-839 DLQPLQNLI
+839 DLQPIQNLI

-907 VYILDA
+907 VYILDS

-953 PGSAKLYKTG
+953 SGSVKLYKTG
-963 DVARYQPNGD
+963 DLARYQPNGD
-973 IEFLGRIDNQIKIR
+973 IEFLGRIDNQVKIR

-1003 PGLREVV
+1003 PGLREVI

-1023 VAYQVPEQSTN
+1023 VAYQV
-1034 RPTEKDLRSFLR
+1034 TEKSANPATEQELRAFLR

-1074 RALPIPEYQRQDAT
+1074 RALPIPEYQRQDT
-1088 NEPVAPRDD
+1088 NNEPVAPRDD
-1097 IEVQLTAIWQRL
+1097 IEIQLTAIWQRL

-1168 WSAPWSSLVLIQTGE
+1168 WSAPWSSLVLIQAGE
-1183 EKPPL
+1183 AKPPL
-1188 FCIHPV
+1188 FCVHPV

-1230 TIEDMASHYI
+1230 TIEDMAKHYI
-1240 QEIQTVQPHG
+1240 QEIQSVQPHG

-1260 GLVAFEIAQQLRAAG
+1260 GLVAFEMAQQLLAARK
-1275 EEIGLLALLD
+1275 EIGLLALLD

-1293 LRPSFTQSLGIHINN
+1293 RRPSFTQSLGIHISN

-1356 NCNIQAGE
+1356 NYNIQAGD
-1364 DYIAK
+1364 DYTAK

-1395 TDLVD
+1395 PDLVD

-1412 FRMLKEPRIRYLA
+1412 FRMLKEPRIQYLA
-1425 AELKLCLQK
+1425 AELKRCIQK
-1434 TSMELDSIH
+1434 TSIELDSIH

>member
-1 VSGAVSPTDDLTVHV
+1 
-16 ALPLGNT
+16 
-23 PVYGTWIYAVLSIVK
+23 
-38 VQFYNKFKKMNTIC
+38 MNTTC
-52 INPHPQS
+52 VDPQSKS

-65 DFDPFADG
+65 DFDPFAVGEHRSVETLSSKMQAQPITSVNKDSK
-73 DESRSS
+73 DEGS
-79 QIQVPSESFPETA
+79 THKA
-92 AAMESVKQ
+92 
-100 PTSSTNNIVKSNFT
+100 TSSAHNIVRSHFKSV
-114 SIDFDPFADGEILLT
+114 DFNPFIDGEILLA

-161 QGQLN
+161 KGRLN
-166 LPILQQAFQ
+166 SSALQEAFQ

-186 TFSGDGATILIAKS
+186 TFSGDGSMLLIAKS
-200 IDLPWAVVDLSGLGI
+200 IDLPCSVIDLSDLDA
-215 QEQSQEVTKY
+215 QKQSQSVDQY
-225 AKQSINE
+225 IKQSINK
-232 PFNLQH
+232 PFNLQN
-238 GPLFNIKVLKLDEQD
+238 GPLFRVDILKIDEQE
-253 HLVVFTIHH
+253 HLLIFTIHH
-262 IVCDGWSFGIIMS
+262 VVCDGWSFGTIMS
-275 EVAELYSALNK
+275 ELAELYSALNK
-286 GIEHNLEQPEYF
+286 GIKHNLERPEYF
-298 SEYAYLEQNKID
+298 SEYAFVEQAKLD
-310 NLEIAK
+310 GLEIAK
-316 TEEYWIKKFA
+316 TEDYWLHKFA
-326 KLPPVVDLPAD
+326 KLPPVIDLPTD

-342 VRTFDSA
+342 VRTFNSA
-349 CENYTLPASLVEK
+349 SENYTLPASLVEG

-390 GQTELIVGVPTSG
+390 GQTELVVGIPTSG
-403 QTTTGKYNLVGHC
+403 QTNTGKYNLVGHC

-425 VNTDSKF
+425 VHTGLRF
-432 SEYLKIRNSSILD
+432 SEYLKARNSSILD

-482 SGSEN
+482 SGSQN
-487 KFDQLNVETSL
+487 DFDRLNVETSL

-508 FLNGASNANGQIDL
+508 FLNGASAANGQIDL
-522 DCQYNTNLFNANT
+522 DCQYNTNLFNADT
-535 IQRRLSEFAS
+535 IQRRLLELAS
-545 LLTHIVEQETQPI
+545 LLTHIVEQENQRI

-564 STAAAQQLLVEWNQ
+564 STAAEQQLLVEWNQ
-578 TAVDYPRDQCIHQLF
+578 TQVDYPQDQCVHQLF
-593 EEQVAINGEAIALV
+593 EEQVAINGEAISLV
-607 FQQTQLTYAELN
+607 FQQEQLTYAELN
-619 QRANHLANYLLTLG
+619 QQANHLANYLLSLG
-633 VKPDDLVGIAI
+633 VKPDELVGIAI

-667 NLAYPIDRIAF
+667 DLAYPPERVAF

-690 KQALVEKLP
+690 KQALVDKLP
-699 PHQLQILCLDIDWP
+699 PHQLQILCLDTDWP
-713 KISAASAVNPQNSA
+713 KIAAASAVNPQNSA
-727 GAENLAYIMYTSGST
+727 QPDNLAYVMYTSGST

-751 HRGVVRLVKSAEYTG
+751 HRGAARLVKSAQYTN
-766 FDRQQVFLQLAPISF
+766 FDNKQVFLQLAPISF

-800 FPSDKPSLA
+800 FPSDKLSLV
-809 ELGQI
+809 ELGHI

-821 TLWLTAGLFHLM
+821 TIWLTAGLFHLM
-833 VDERIA
+833 VDERLE
-839 DLQPLQNLI
+839 DLQPIQNLI

-854 SLPHVK
+854 SLSHVQ

-885 HPISAESL
+885 HPISADSL
-893 STSVPIGRPISNTQ
+893 VASVPIGRPISNTQ
-907 VYILDA
+907 VYILDSS
-913 LLQPV
+913 LQPV
-918 PIGIPGELY
+918 PIGIRGELY

-940 PELTAEKFIPNPF
+940 PELTAEKFVPNPF
-953 PGSAKLYKTG
+953 TGSAKLYKTG
-963 DVARYQPNGD
+963 DLARYLPNGD
-973 IEFLGRIDNQIKIR
+973 IEFLGRIDNQVKIR

-1015 DRPGDKRL
+1015 DRLGDKQL
-1023 VAYQVPEQSTN
+1023 VAYLVTEQSSN
-1034 RPTEKDLRSFLR
+1034 PATEQELRAFLR

-1061 DNLPLTLNGKVDR
+1061 NNLPLTLNGKVDR
-1074 RALPIPEYQRQDAT
+1074 LALPVLEYQRYNIT
-1088 NEPVAPRDD
+1088 NEPVLPRDD
-1097 IEVQLTAIWQRL
+1097 LEVQLTAIWQRL

-1153 QQTIEELAGVLRQEE
+1153 QQTIEELAGILRQNE
-1168 WSAPWSSLVLIQTGE
+1168 WSAPWSSLVLIQAGA

-1188 FCIHPV
+1188 FCVHPV
-1194 GGNILEYYTLANY
+1194 GGNILEYYTFANY

-1224 KQQPLR
+1224 KHQPFR
-1230 TIEDMASHYI
+1230 SIENMAKHYI

-1260 GLVAFEIAQQLRAAG
+1260 GLVAFEMAQQLRSRG

-1285 SSAPNLPN
+1285 SSAPSLPN
-1293 LRPSFTQSLGIHINN
+1293 IRPSFTQSLGIHISN
-1308 LFQLTFKEQS
+1308 LCQLTFKEQS
-1318 SYILDRVAYRFNSKD
+1318 SYILDRVTYRFSSKN

-1345 EDLTPQLLNIL
+1345 GDLTPQLLNVL

-1369 KYSGKIVLFRCQ
+1369 KYSGKMVLFRCQ

-1395 TDLVD
+1395 SDLVD
-1400 GGVEIHPIPGPH
+1400 GGVDIHPIPGPH
-1412 FRMLKEPRIRYLA
+1412 FRMLKEPRIRFLA
-1425 AELKLCLQK
+1425 AELKLCIQK
-1434 TSMELDSIH
+1434 ISMKLDSMG

>member
-1 VSGAVSPTDDLTVHV
+1 
-16 ALPLGNT
+16 
-23 PVYGTWIYAVLSIVK
+23 
-38 VQFYNKFKKMNTIC
+38 MNPIC
-52 INPHPQS
+52 IDPQAKS

-65 DFDPFADG
+65 DFDPFVG
-73 DESRSS
+73 GEFRSS
-79 QIQVPSESFPETA
+79 KIAGKLAASINNPAAEVLVESINPPPLSAQDATNSNIK
-92 AAMESVKQ
+92 SV
-100 PTSSTNNIVKSNFT
+100 
-114 SIDFDPFADGEILLT
+114 DFDPFIDGEVLLI
-129 APATESQKEIWLS
+129 APATASQKEIWLA
-142 VQMSDQANLACL
+142 VQMSDQANLACM

-161 QGQLN
+161 KGQLN
-166 LPILQQAFQ
+166 LSALQQAFQ
-175 QLVIRHESLRT
+175 QLLMRHESLRT
-186 TFSGDGATILIAKS
+186 TFSGDGCTILITKS
-200 IDLPWAVVDLSGLGI
+200 IELPFSVIDLSGMDA
-215 QEQSQEVTKY
+215 QQQSESIAQYT
-225 AKQSINE
+225 KQSVNE
-232 PFNLQH
+232 PFNLQR
-238 GPLFNIKVLKLDEQD
+238 GPLFRIGILQLSKQE
-253 HLVVFTIHH
+253 HLVIFTIHH
-262 IVCDGWSFGIIMS
+262 IVCDGWSFSIVIH
-275 EVAELYSALNK
+275 EVAELYSALNQRV
-286 GIEHNLEQPEYF
+286 ESNLEPPEYF
-298 SEYAYLEQNKID
+298 SAYAFLEQTKAD
-310 NLEIAK
+310 SLATAK
-316 TEEYWIKKFA
+316 AEEYWLQKFV
-326 KLPPVVDLPAD
+326 KLPPVLDLPAD

-342 VRTFDSA
+342 VRTFNSA
-349 CENYTLPASLVEK
+349 CENYTLPASLVER

-378 LVAFEV
+378 LVAFEI
-384 FLFKLT
+384 FLYKLT
-390 GQTELIVGVPTSG
+390 GQTELVVGVPTSG
-403 QTTTGKYNLVGHC
+403 QTTSGKYNLVGHC

-425 VNTDSKF
+425 VCTDLKF
-432 SEYLKIRNSSILD
+432 SEYLKARNSSILD

-482 SGSEN
+482 SGSQN
-487 KFDQLNVETSL
+487 NFDQLNVETSL

-508 FLNGASNANGQIDL
+508 FLNGASAANGQIDL
-522 DCQYNTNLFNANT
+522 DCQYNTNLFSTDT

-545 LLTHIVEQETQPI
+545 LLTHIIEQENSPI

-564 STAAAQQLLVEWNQ
+564 SIAATQQLLVEWNQ
-578 TAVDYPRDQCIHQLF
+578 TQVDYPQDQCIQQLF
-593 EEQVAINGEAIALV
+593 EAQVAINGEAISLV
-607 FQQTQLTYAELN
+607 FQQEQLTYGELN
-619 QRANHLANYLLTLG
+619 QRANHLANYLLSLG
-633 VKPDDLVGIAI
+633 VKPDELVGIAI

-667 NLAYPIDRIAF
+667 DLAYPSERVAF

-699 PHQLQILCLDIDWP
+699 PYQLQILCLDTDWP
-713 KISAASAVNPQNSA
+713 KISAASSINPQSSVQPD
-727 GAENLAYIMYTSGST
+727 NLAYVMYTSGST

-751 HRGVVRLVKSAEYTG
+751 HRGVVRLVKSAQYTD
-766 FDRQQVFLQLAPISF
+766 FDHKQVFLQLAPISF

-800 FPSDKPSLA
+800 FPNDKPSLT

-821 TLWLTAGLFHLM
+821 TIWLTAGLFHLM
-833 VDERIA
+833 VDERLG
-839 DLQPLQNLI
+839 DLQPIQNLI

-854 SLPHVK
+854 SLPHVQ
-860 KVLSTLNCRLV
+860 KVLSTLSCRLI

-885 HPISAESL
+885 HEISADSL
-893 STSVPIGRPISNTQ
+893 STSVPIGRPIANTQ

-940 PELTAEKFIPNPF
+940 PKLTAEKFIPNPF

-963 DVARYQPNGD
+963 DLARYQPNGN
-973 IEFLGRIDNQIKIR
+973 IEFLGRIDNQVKIR

-995 IEAALIQH
+995 IEAALIQY

-1010 VIDRE
+1010 VIDSYARAKGDRE
-1015 DRPGDKRL
+1015 DRLGDKRL
-1023 VAYQVPEQSTN
+1023 VAYFVSEQSTN
-1034 RPTEKDLRSFLR
+1034 LPTEQELRAFLR
-1046 SKLPDYMIPSAFVTV
+1046 SKLPDYMIPSAFVRV

-1074 RALPIPEYQRQDAT
+1074 RALPVPEYQRQDAAS
-1088 NEPVAPRDD
+1088 EPIAPRDD

-1109 LGVQNISIQDNF
+1109 LDVQNISIQDNF

-1134 FAEIEQIWGQNLP
+1134 FAEIEQVWGQNLP

-1153 QQTIEELAGVLRQEE
+1153 QQTIEKLASVLRQEE
-1168 WSAPWSSLVLIQTGE
+1168 WSAPWSSLVLIQAGA

-1207 LGQDR
+1207 IGNDR

-1224 KQQPLR
+1224 KQPPLSS
-1230 TIEDMASHYI
+1230 IKDMANHYI

-1260 GLVAFEIAQQLRAAG
+1260 GLVAFEMAQQLRAKG
-1275 EEIGLLALLD
+1275 KEIGLLALLD

-1293 LRPSFTQSLGIHINN
+1293 LRPSFTQSVGIHISN
-1308 LFQLTFKEQS
+1308 LLQLTFKEQS
-1318 SYILDRVAYRFNSKD
+1318 SYVLDRLAYRFSSKD
-1333 EEDFLAKSLYKL
+1333 EEDFLAKSLYNL
-1345 EDLTPQLLNIL
+1345 EDLTPQLLNVL

-1364 DYIAK
+1364 NYVAE
-1369 KYSGKIVLFRCQ
+1369 KYSGKMVLFRCQ

-1395 TDLVD
+1395 PDLVD
-1400 GGVEIHPIPGPH
+1400 GGVDICSIPGPH
-1412 FRMLKEPRIRYLA
+1412 FRMLKEPRIQYLA
-1425 AELKLCLQK
+1425 TELKLCIQQA
-1434 TSMELDSIH
+1434 SMELDSIH